1 MERVRDLYE
10 QLGAP
15 GQQKLWLEVRKRGI
29 AVSRNQVNDF
39 VRSRGER
46 QVFAQPLPR
55 AEGKTASEDVNARF
69 MLDVVNFRGDLMG
82 LFLVN
87 VFTRK
92 VWAKTVAD
100 KSAASVLAAGKVLI
114 NRLEEKPKV
123 LSTDAGLEYEELSPW
138 LTSQGIG
145 HKQNVADQDK
155 NSLAVLDRAVQD
167 VKARF
172 SRILA
177 STGKGEEKTKLEKSL
192 KAHNNSHNTTI
203 HGSPNEV
210 GKDETVQFLNLV
222 DNALKFEHN
231 QQLLEKRKIALEA
244 TGAFRR
250 PLPGVV
256 KNAFRRGYEAKYANV
271 EQVREIKGSNVVSAD
286 GSQVDI
292 KLVKAIP
299 ATSGQPPDISE
310 ENQRVA
316 RKRDKLYDMMEAIQE
331 FIGGREVS
339 LRSLAAHLARQ
350 RFDLDGQ
357 QKTYKELLRSQSLL
371 GFGALADAIR
381 LFPQMLKLTKEGFYL
396 KRA

>member
-1 MERVRDLYE
+1 MQRVKDLYDE
-10 QLGAP
+10 LGMP
-15 GQQKLWLEVRKRGI
+15 GAQKLWLEVRKRKI
-29 AVSRNQVNDF
+29 AVTKSQINDF
-39 VRSRGER
+39 VQRQAER

-55 AEGKTASEDVNARF
+55 AEGKTASEDVNARY
-69 MLDVVNFRGDLMG
+69 MLDVVFVRDLIVV
-82 LFLVN
+82 FLVN

-92 VWAKTVAD
+92 TWAKTVPD
-100 KSAASVLAAGKVLI
+100 KSAANVLAAGKVLI

-138 LTSQGIG
+138 LKEKGIA
-145 HKQNVADQDK
+145 HKQSTADTDK
-155 NSLAVLDRAVQD
+155 NALAVLDRAVQD

-172 SRILA
+172 ARILA
-177 STGKGEEKTKLEKSL
+177 STGKGEEKNKLEKSL
-192 KAHNNSHNTTI
+192 KAHNNSFHSTV

-210 GKDETVQFLNLV
+210 GKDENLIFMNLQ
-222 DNALKFEHN
+222 DNALKLEHN
-231 QQLLEKRKIALEA
+231 AKILDKRIVALEA
-244 TGAFRR
+244 TGAFRK

-256 KNAFRRGYEAKYANV
+256 KNKFRRGYEAKYDKV
-271 EQVREIKGSNVVSAD
+271 EQLREIKGSNVVATD

-310 ENQRVA
+310 ENQRVTK
-316 RKRDKLYDMMEAIQE
+316 KRDKLYDMIEIIQE

-339 LRSLAAHLARQ
+339 LRSLATHLAKQ